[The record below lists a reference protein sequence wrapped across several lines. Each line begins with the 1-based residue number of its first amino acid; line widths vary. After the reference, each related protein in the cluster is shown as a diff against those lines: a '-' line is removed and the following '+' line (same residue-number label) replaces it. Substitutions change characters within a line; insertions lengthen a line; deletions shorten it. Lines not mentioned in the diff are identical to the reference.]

1 MGGEIVN
8 YITAI
13 MSLFQGSD
21 HRISERSKIL
31 DVEFNYSVGSFPQY
45 SQLVDLIHSLP
56 QRDNI
61 VISLTNENDDLFYLS
76 SQDFSSQ
83 QKYDSYQRDCEYS
96 EQMSAKISIN
106 KNVKNGVISIYDF
119 SSFAQELSEL
129 PLESLLSS
137 FSALLSES
145 NQLIFEVFDKE
156 ILFKTKTMMFSSA
169 SQEVVLDPFDR
180 EHRINVCSETTHFYE
195 QAIYQVLP
203 DDFHIEINFEG
214 NPLSEI
220 FDKITHILSLIYLS
234 SSASLNHEILEIQVT
249 GQRTLEFQCQCA
261 TAIPNPELYKI
272 YNWIYTGGNS
282 TDKALIARNILC
294 LHCRFSDIQKIDGKT
309 FASIQSNYNLYLKD
323 NVSQYIQLTNKL
335 AEFISEEVTKT
346 GDYAISMLEK
356 FKANLLAIFGFLFT
370 VVLAN
375 IVSDSPLDNILTHD
389 VTFILEAVLFGSA
402 IYLVVCVFETKYK
415 MRRVYDSYTALK
427 KNYSSV
433 LTPEDINLA
442 FDEDHLM
449 TEMRNE
455 VIKGMRRYT
464 CLWGIFILVSFLAIE
479 IVSSEPF
486 AWPLMQKLFSMI
498 KNILTIPASNSLS
511 T

>member
-1 MGGEIVN
+1 MN
-8 YITAI
+8 YIAAI
-13 MSLFQGSD
+13 MSLFQCST
-21 HRISERSKIL
+21 HRLSERSKIL
-31 DVEFNYSVGSFPQY
+31 DIEFDYSVESFPQY
-45 SQLVDLIHSLP
+45 LQLVDLIQSFP

-76 SQDFSSQ
+76 SQNLSSQ
-83 QKYDSYQRDCEYS
+83 QEYDSFRRDCEYS
-96 EQMSAKISIN
+96 EQISAKISIN

-119 SSFAQELSEL
+119 SNFAQELSEL
-129 PLESLLSS
+129 SLEGLLTS

-145 NQLIFEVFDKE
+145 NQLMFEVFDKE
-156 ILFKTKTMMFSSA
+156 ILFKTKTMMFSSS

-214 NPLSEI
+214 NPLSEM

-234 SSASLNHEILEIQVT
+234 SSASLNYEILELQVT

-272 YNWIYTGGNS
+272 YNWIYTGGNPI
-282 TDKALIARNILC
+282 DKALIARNILC

-323 NVSQYIQLTNKL
+323 SVSEYIQLTNKL
-335 AEFISEEVTKT
+335 AEFISEEVAKT
-346 GDYAISMLEK
+346 GDYAVSMLEK
-356 FKANLLAIFGFLFT
+356 FKTNLLAIFGFLFT

-375 IVSDSPLDNILTHD
+375 IVSDNPLDNIFTHD
-389 VTFILEAVLFGSA
+389 ITFILEAVLFGSV
-402 IYLVVCVFETKYK
+402 IYLVICVFETKYK
-415 MRRVYDSYTALK
+415 MRKVYDSYTALK

-433 LTPEDINLA
+433 LTPDDINLE

-449 TEMRNE
+449 TEMSNE
-455 VIKGMRRYT
+455 VTRGMRRYA
-464 CLWGIFILVSFLAIE
+464 CLWGIFIFVSFLAIE

-498 KNILTIPASNSLS
+498 KSILTIPASNSLS
-511 T
+511 I

>member
-1 MGGEIVN
+1 MN

-31 DVEFNYSVGSFPQY
+31 DVEFNYSIGSFPQY
-45 SQLVDLIHSLP
+45 SQLVDLIHSFP

-61 VISLTNENDDLFYLS
+61 VISLKNENDDLFYLS
-76 SQDFSSQ
+76 SQDLSSQ

-214 NPLSEI
+214 NPLSEM
-220 FDKITHILSLIYLS
+220 FDKITHVLSLIYLS

-249 GQRTLEFQCQCA
+249 GQRTLEFQCQYA
-261 TAIPNPELYKI
+261 TVIPNPELYKI

-282 TDKALIARNILC
+282 TDKALIARNIFC

-335 AEFISEEVTKT
+335 AEFISEEVAKT

-455 VIKGMRRYT
+455 VTKGMRRYT
-464 CLWGIFILVSFLAIE
+464 CLWGMFILVSFLAIE

>member
-1 MGGEIVN
+1 
-8 YITAI
+8 
-13 MSLFQGSD
+13 MSLFQSST
-21 HRISERSKIL
+21 HRLSERSKIL
-31 DVEFNYSVGSFPQY
+31 DIEFNYSVESFPQY
-45 SQLVDLIHSLP
+45 SQLVDLIHSFP
-56 QRDNI
+56 QRDNV

-83 QKYDSYQRDCEYS
+83 QKYDSFRTDCEYS
-96 EQMSAKISIN
+96 EQISAKISIN

-119 SSFAQELSEL
+119 LSFAQELSEL
-129 PLESLLSS
+129 SLEGLLSS

-156 ILFKTKTMMFSSA
+156 ILFKTKTMMFSSG
-169 SQEVVLDPFDR
+169 SVVLDPFDR
-180 EHRINVCSETTHFYE
+180 DYRINMCSETTHFYE

-203 DDFHIEINFEG
+203 DDFHIEIDFEG
-214 NPLSEI
+214 NPLSEM
-220 FDKITHILSLIYLS
+220 FDKVTHILSLIYLS
-234 SSASLNHEILEIQVT
+234 SSASLNHEILQLQVT
-249 GQRTLEFQCQCA
+249 GQRTLEFQCQYA

-335 AEFISEEVTKT
+335 AEFITEEVAKT

-356 FKANLLAIFGFLFT
+356 FKTNLLAIFGFIFT

-375 IVSDSPLDNILTHD
+375 IVSDNPLDNILTHD
-389 VTFILEAVLFGSA
+389 ITFILEAVLFGSV
-402 IYLVVCVFETKYK
+402 IYLVICIFETRYK
-415 MRRVYDSYTALK
+415 MRKVYDSYIALK

-433 LTPEDINLA
+433 LTPEDLNLA
-442 FDEDHLM
+442 FDEDRLM

-455 VIKGMRRYT
+455 VSRGMRRYA
-464 CLWGIFILVSFLAIE
+464 CLWGIFILTAFLAIE

-486 AWPLMQKLFSMI
+486 VWPLMQKLFSII
-498 KNILTIPASNSLS
+498 KNILTIPASNSLC

>member
-1 MGGEIVN
+1 
-8 YITAI
+8 
-13 MSLFQGSD
+13 MSLFQSST
-21 HRISERSKIL
+21 HRLSERSKIL
-31 DVEFNYSVGSFPQY
+31 DIEFSYSVESFPQY
-45 SQLVDLIHSLP
+45 LQLVDLIRSFP

-61 VISLTNENDDLFYLS
+61 VISLTNENDDVFYLS

-83 QKYDSYQRDCEYS
+83 QKYDSFRTDCEYS
-96 EQMSAKISIN
+96 EQISAKISIN

-129 PLESLLSS
+129 SLEGLLSS

-180 EHRINVCSETTHFYE
+180 EHRINMCSETTHFYE

-214 NPLSEI
+214 NPLSEM

-234 SSASLNHEILEIQVT
+234 SSASLNHEILELQVT

-335 AEFISEEVTKT
+335 AEFIAEEVTKT

-356 FKANLLAIFGFLFT
+356 FKTNLLAIFGFLFT
-370 VVLAN
+370 VILAN
-375 IVSDSPLDNILTHD
+375 IVSDNPLDNIFTHD
-389 VTFILEAVLFGSA
+389 ITFILEAVLFGSV
-402 IYLVVCVFETKYK
+402 IYLVICVFETRYK
-415 MRRVYDSYTALK
+415 MRKVYDSYTALK

-433 LTPEDINLA
+433 LTPEDLNLA
-442 FDEDHLM
+442 FDEDRLM

-455 VIKGMRRYT
+455 VNRGMRRYA
-464 CLWGIFILVSFLAIE
+464 CLWGIFILASFLAIE

-486 AWPLMQKLFSMI
+486 VWPLMQELFSII
-498 KNILTIPASNSLS
+498 KNILTIPASDSLC

>member
-1 MGGEIVN
+1 MN

-45 SQLVDLIHSLP
+45 SQLVDLIHSFP

-169 SQEVVLDPFDR
+169 TQEVVLDPFDR

-335 AEFISEEVTKT
+335 AEFISEEVAKT

-442 FDEDHLM
+442 FDEDHLI

-455 VIKGMRRYT
+455 VTKGMRRYT

-486 AWPLMQKLFSMI
+486 AWPLMQKMFSI
-498 KNILTIPASNSLS
+498 IENILTIPTSNSLS

>member
-45 SQLVDLIHSLP
+45 SQLVDLIHSFP

-169 SQEVVLDPFDR
+169 TQEVVLDPFDR

-335 AEFISEEVTKT
+335 AEFISEEVAKT

-415 MRRVYDSYTALK
+415 MRRVYDSYNALK

-442 FDEDHLM
+442 FDEDHLI

-455 VIKGMRRYT
+455 VTKGMRRYT

>member
-45 SQLVDLIHSLP
+45 SQLVDLIHSFP

-169 SQEVVLDPFDR
+169 TQKVVLDPFDR

-335 AEFISEEVTKT
+335 AEFISEEVAKT

-415 MRRVYDSYTALK
+415 MRRVYDSYNALK

-442 FDEDHLM
+442 FDEDHLI

-455 VIKGMRRYT
+455 VTKGMRRYT